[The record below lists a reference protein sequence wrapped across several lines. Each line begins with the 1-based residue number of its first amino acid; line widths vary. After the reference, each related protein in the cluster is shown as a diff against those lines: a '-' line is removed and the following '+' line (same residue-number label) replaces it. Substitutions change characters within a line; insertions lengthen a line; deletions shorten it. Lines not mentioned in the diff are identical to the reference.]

1 MSDLATMRTDV
12 VGSLLRPDRLK
23 QARRRFEAG
32 EVDAAGLR
40 EVEDQEI
47 RAAVALQ
54 ESLGLGVVTD
64 GEFRRLNFQDS
75 FGACVEGFR
84 SGAARM
90 EILER
95 QSHGGTALR
104 RWDVQ
109 RDVNPQVPVW
119 HRLPAVERLRL
130 ARNLP
135 LEEYRYLGTVT
146 HTHAKVALVGPDRI
160 SQRFDYENSRD
171 IYPTVEDFLDDV
183 VAIEKAMVASLVE
196 AGCRYI
202 QIDAPGYTAYVD
214 EPSLEAMRQRGEDPD
229 ANLER
234 SIAADNRI
242 LEAFGEAV
250 SGHPSLP
257 GKPAQH
263 VAPGGLLRRGSGA
276 AVRRIEAPPVAAGVR
291 HGTGRRIR
299 AAAVRPQGHG
309 GGAGPGQHQGP
320 GAGERGRPETAHR
333 RRLPL
338 PAPGAT
344 GHQSPVR
351 LLFGHGGQSRD
362 PGRPEAEARTR
373 SGDGAAGV
381 GVNGSIRAIPAP
393 QAVSKGQLRG
403 AKGQSVISASR
414 HLDSRIPGRVKT
426 APSPSGRGLG

>member
-1 MSDLATMRTDV
+1 MAMSDLATMRTDV

-146 HTHAKVALVGPDRI
+146 RTPAKVALVGPDRI

-183 VAIEKAMVASLVE
+183 VTIEKAMVASLVE

-214 EPSLEAMRQRGEDPD
+214 EPSLEAMRKRGEDPD

-234 SIAADNRI
+234 SIVADNRI

-250 SGHPSLP
+250 SGIHLCRGNQRSMWHRE
-257 GKPAQH
+257 GSYDA
-263 VAPGGLLRRGSGA
+263 VAERLFAGLKHRRLLLEYDTERAGGFEPLRFVRKGTVVVLGLVSTKVPELESVDELRRRIDDASRFLPLEQL
-276 AVRRIEAPPVAAGVR
+276 AVS
-291 HGTGRRIR
+291 
-299 AAAVRPQGHG
+299 PQCGFSSDMVG
-309 GGAGPGQHQGP
+309 NLVTPDDQKRKL
-320 GAGERGRPETAHR
+320 ERVVETAR
-333 RRLPL
+333 RVW
-338 PAPGAT
+338 G
-344 GHQSPVR
+344 
-351 LLFGHGGQSRD
+351 
-362 PGRPEAEARTR
+362 
-373 SGDGAAGV
+373 
-381 GVNGSIRAIPAP
+381 
-393 QAVSKGQLRG
+393 
-403 AKGQSVISASR
+403 
-414 HLDSRIPGRVKT
+414 
-426 APSPSGRGLG
+426 